1 MLSDTVNSCFKNPV
15 FPDEGLAH
23 SSNIVHNVPQD
34 LPSLFEDSALVL
46 GNRAAEILTAINIGA
61 GFGVAVDEF
70 EAVAGGGVA
79 WVPFVYLLR
88 NFFFGPTLTQS
99 PPPTRARKRS
109 FFIQT

>member
-1 MLSDTVNSCFKNPV
+1 M
-15 FPDEGLAH
+15 
-23 SSNIVHNVPQD
+23 PQD
-34 LPSLFEDSALVL
+34 LPSLLEDSALVL

-70 EAVAGGGVA
+70 EAVAGGGGVA

-99 PPPTRARKRS
+99 PPPPRGPENDHFLYKLE
-109 FFIQT
+109 

>member
-1 MLSDTVNSCFKNPV
+1 MKGTGNSCFKNPV

-34 LPSLFEDSALVL
+34 LPSLLEDSALVL

-70 EAVAGGGVA
+70 EAVAGGGGGL
-79 WVPFVYLLR
+79 PGFLLS
-88 NFFFGPTLTQS
+88 TC
-99 PPPTRARKRS
+99 
-109 FFIQT
+109 